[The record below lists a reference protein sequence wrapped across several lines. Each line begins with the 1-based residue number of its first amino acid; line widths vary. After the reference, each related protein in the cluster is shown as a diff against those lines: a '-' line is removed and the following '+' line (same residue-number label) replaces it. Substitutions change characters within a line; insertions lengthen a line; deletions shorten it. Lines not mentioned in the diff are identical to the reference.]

1 MSATST
7 RVAGIFDELLANPV
21 ITQAVPAATGET
33 IYMVLLALVVSIIFG
48 VPLGVYL
55 WNSGPTGLRP
65 SAGANQVVGTIV
77 NVVRSLPFV
86 ILMVLLLPVSG

>member
-33 IYMVLLALVVSIIFG
+33 IYIDGGQGMAL
-48 VPLGVYL
+48 
-55 WNSGPTGLRP
+55 
-65 SAGANQVVGTIV
+65 
-77 NVVRSLPFV
+77 
-86 ILMVLLLPVSG
+86 